1 MSLFNEQI
9 EIIINQRLK
18 LETVRRNLYANF
30 GISIANTKELL
41 KYSNKILKMNSTE
54 KNKFIVELGGRYHFE
69 KTQKYINE
77 DIIRI

>member
-1 MSLFNEQI
+1 MSLFNEKI

-18 LETVRRNLYANF
+18 LETVRRNLYAKF
-30 GISIANTKELL
+30 GISITDAKELL
-41 KYSNKILKMNSTE
+41 KYSNKIIKMSSVE

-69 KTQKYINE
+69 QTKKYINE